1 MSEGPSKLEAVRLA
15 KERLGEAP
23 AQAMADFIESQ
34 LGLKVQPAIVTVLLA
49 SLREREHLEQSKLK
63 AEEVIQ
69 RARAEQAEAGA
80 GEGGKRSRAPRAR
93 QG

>member
-23 AQAMADFIESQ
+23 AQAVADFIESRF
-34 LGLKVQPAIVTVLLA
+34 GLKMQPAIVTVLLA
-49 SLREREHLEQSKLK
+49 SLRERELLEQSRRK
-63 AEEVIQ
+63 AHEVIE

-80 GEGGKRSRAPRAR
+80 GGGGKRRRTPRP
-93 QG
+93 QPG